1 MKGKKNEGFEQY
13 AKENCIKEY
22 KYLMRIID
30 MNDIYQNRLD
40 NENKYCRYSEIR
52 TYKDNKVDIKSD
64 NGYINASW
72 IHIPTHRSFI
82 ATQGPLE
89 TTVEDFWIMCFTYNV
104 KVILMLCKLDEDYK
118 EKCANY
124 WDTNLNNFTI
134 EKCCE
139 TIQLK
144 DGLKMRQFKLI
155 NKDSGMFK
163 DIIQIHLTCWPDS
176 SIPDNAYEKIIE
188 IINLIDKLKDDS
200 PVVVHCSA
208 GIGRTGTFISLYNL
222 YHEINE
228 QIKNIRTKEIKFSIM
243 NLVRKLKEM
252 RLYLVECENQYKF
265 LYEFINKF
273 LKQNNI
279 LKIN

>member
-1 MKGKKNEGFEQY
+1 M
-13 AKENCIKEY
+13 A
-22 KYLMRIID
+22 
-30 MNDIYQNRLD
+30 RL
-40 NENKYCRYSEIR
+40 
-52 TYKDNKVDIKSD
+52 
-64 NGYINASW
+64 
-72 IHIPTHRSFI
+72 
-82 ATQGPLE
+82 
-89 TTVEDFWIMCFTYNV
+89 
-104 KVILMLCKLDEDYK
+104 
-118 EKCANY
+118 
-124 WDTNLNNFTI
+124 
-134 EKCCE
+134 
-139 TIQLK
+139 
-144 DGLKMRQFKLI
+144 
-155 NKDSGMFK
+155 
-163 DIIQIHLTCWPDS
+163 
-176 SIPDNAYEKIIE
+176 IPDNAYEKIIE